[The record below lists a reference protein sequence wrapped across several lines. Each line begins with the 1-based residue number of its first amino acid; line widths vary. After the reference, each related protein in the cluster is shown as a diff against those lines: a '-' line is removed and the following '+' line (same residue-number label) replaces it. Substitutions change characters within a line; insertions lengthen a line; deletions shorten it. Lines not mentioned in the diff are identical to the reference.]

1 MADIARK
8 GDIDVRVVDAT
19 TQTTLVVNSNGSIN
33 VVSTPG
39 TPISVTRVSEGGV
52 TATNVTK
59 LGGTNTFGYT
69 IPNAAVFYLQSFEF
83 GGYVPVNSA
92 NPINAKC
99 ALYYRPNGTGNV
111 TGQVLVD
118 VIYLNSTSFFREMYE
133 AGLYIYTGNGTQAL
147 DLVITNWSK
156 DDLEASRLLIGYY

>member
-1 MADIARK
+1 MADIVRS
-8 GDIDVRVVDAT
+8 GDLDVRVVDAT
-19 TQTTLVVNSNGSIN
+19 NQYPLIVNSNGSIN
-33 VVSTPG
+33 VVTTPG
-39 TPISVTRVSEGGV
+39 TPPSVTRVSAGGV

-69 IPNAAVFYLQSFEF
+69 IPNGAVFNVQSFEF

-99 ALYYRPNGTGNV
+99 LFYYRPNGTGNV

-118 VIYLNSTSFFREMYE
+118 AIYLNSTSFFREVYE
-133 AGLYIYTGNGTQAL
+133 AGLYVYTGDWTRAL
-147 DLVITNWSK
+147 DLVITHWSK
-156 DDLEASRLLIGYY
+156 DDLEASRFLIGYY